1 MSQHELNTI
10 HNQEDSALRKWQFIL
25 TIKFLK
31 KNYLKQLINMEIFIE
46 LLEEIH
52 NMEIIKVTKGH
63 FVSTGSFVA
72 YDEYG
77 NEYFANKPIVEINKN
92 LYDALSHKQF
102 LWVLV
107 KEEIWTGKYTG
118 KKMVINTISET
129 KEGCQQFKI
138 NKLSKLLLAEKID
151 DIHKLQ
157 LIEIKN
163 RFIDFEKKIKENPFL
178 IINNSNLD
186 NTLEESKYDKIQK
199 IIQKE
204 LCELNNITPFNC

>member
-1 MSQHELNTI
+1 VHTI
-10 HNQEDSALRKWQFIL
+10 HNQESSVLRKWQFIL

-31 KNYLKQLINMEIFIE
+31 KKYLKPLINMEVFLE

-52 NMEIIKVTKGH
+52 KMEIIKVTKGH

-72 YDEYG
+72 YDESG

-138 NKLSKLLLAEKID
+138 NKLSKLLLKEKIHE
-151 DIHKLQ
+151 IHELQ
-157 LIEIKN
+157 LKDIRNKFKNIE
-163 RFIDFEKKIKENPFL
+163 EKIKENPFL

-186 NTLEESKYDKIQK
+186 NPLEESKYDKIQK

-204 LCELNNITPFNC
+204 LGELNNITPFNC

>member
-1 MSQHELNTI
+1 
-10 HNQEDSALRKWQFIL
+10 
-25 TIKFLK
+25 
-31 KNYLKQLINMEIFIE
+31 MEVFIE

-72 YDEYG
+72 YDGNG
-77 NEYFANKPIVEINKN
+77 NEYFANKSIVEINKN
-92 LYDALSHKQF
+92 LYDALSQKQF

-107 KEEIWTGKYTG
+107 KEEIWIGKYPG

-129 KEGCQQFKI
+129 KEACQHFKI
-138 NKLSKLLLAEKID
+138 NKLCKLLLKEKID
-151 DIHKLQ
+151 EIHEIQ

-163 RFIDFEKKIKENPFL
+163 RFNDFEKKIKENPFL
-178 IINNSNLD
+178 IANNSD
-186 NTLEESKYDKIQK
+186 FDTTLVESKYDKIQK

-204 LCELNNITPFNC
+204 LQELNNTTPFNC

>member
-1 MSQHELNTI
+1 
-10 HNQEDSALRKWQFIL
+10 
-25 TIKFLK
+25 
-31 KNYLKQLINMEIFIE
+31 MEVFIE

-72 YDEYG
+72 YDVNG
-77 NEYFANKPIVEINKN
+77 NEYFANKSIVEMNKN
-92 LYDALSHKQF
+92 LYDALSQKQF

-138 NKLSKLLLAEKID
+138 NKLCKLLLKEKIHE
-151 DIHKLQ
+151 IHEMQ
-157 LIEIKN
+157 LIEIQN
-163 RFIDFEKKIKENPFL
+163 RFKDFGEKIKENPFL
-178 IINNSNLD
+178 LVNDSDLD
-186 NTLEESKYDKIQK
+186 TSLVESKYDKTQK
-199 IIQKE
+199 IMQE
-204 LCELNNITPFNC
+204 GLQELNNITTFNC

>member
-1 MSQHELNTI
+1 MEV
-10 HNQEDSALRKWQFIL
+10 
-25 TIKFLK
+25 FL
-31 KNYLKQLINMEIFIE
+31 E
-46 LLEEIH
+46 LLEEIYK
-52 NMEIIKVTKGH
+52 MEIIKVTKGH

-72 YDEYG
+72 YDESG

-92 LYDALSHKQF
+92 LYDSLSHKQF
-102 LWVLV
+102 LWVLA

-138 NKLSKLLLAEKID
+138 NKLSKLLLKEKIHE
-151 DIHKLQ
+151 IHELQ
-157 LIEIKN
+157 LKDIRNKSKNIE
-163 RFIDFEKKIKENPFL
+163 EKIKENPFL

-186 NTLEESKYDKIQK
+186 TPSGESKYDKIQK

-204 LCELNNITPFNC
+204 LGELNNITPFNC